1 MDDLLTLMKHSTK
14 NSSHFN
20 TMKKTTTILLAA
32 TLTLTSANAYR
43 DMIIDGVIGAAA
55 GAAIGNNM
63 GEGDAETGAVIGGVS
78 AVIFGEKGR
87 SSRVRS
93 NKSCYPHTSSC
104 GSRSVAIVKE
114 QPKVEAYDKE
124 IEVKERVWVPDEV
137 VTDANGNA
145 LYTIPGHH
153 ETRIVKKTI
162 TVYR

>member
-1 MDDLLTLMKHSTK
+1 
-14 NSSHFN
+14 
-20 TMKKTTTILLAA
+20 MKKTTTILLAA

-63 GEGDAETGAVIGGVS
+63 GEGDAETGAVIGGLS

-93 NKSCYPHTSSC
+93 NKSCYPRSSSHN
-104 GSRSVAIVKE
+104 SRSVAIVKE

-137 VTDANGNA
+137 VTDVNGNA